1 MVRPGGFWADLE
13 GGAVELTSTL
23 DAGSEGTGSRATPRV
38 GFVLSRERD
47 GVNCQER
54 EGGGV
59 GLWEKSRVTL
69 SDT

>member
-1 MVRPGGFWADLE
+1 M
-13 GGAVELTSTL
+13 ELTSTL

-59 GLWEKSRVTL
+59 GLWEKSRVIL